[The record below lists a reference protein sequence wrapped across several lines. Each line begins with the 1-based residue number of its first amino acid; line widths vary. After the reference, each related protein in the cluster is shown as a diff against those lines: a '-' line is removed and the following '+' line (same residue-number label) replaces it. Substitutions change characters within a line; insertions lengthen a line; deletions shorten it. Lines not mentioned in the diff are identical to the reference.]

1 MALVLSCRLLSGWHL
16 LKTRRGVETATI
28 ARQQLTNGA
37 RNAESSAAG
46 NPLRKQFSGKL
57 RKVVMQCE
65 LCSSGERERDHRLC
79 LPCMEAMA
87 RLWKIVSSAAVP
99 AAEDAVREQAA
110 VRTKAVPII
119 AVTPNFGGLWVL

>member
-37 RNAESSAAG
+37 RNAESSAAAP
-46 NPLRKQFSGKL
+46 PLRKQFSGKL
-57 RKVVMQCE
+57 RKVVLKCE
-65 LCSSGERERDHRLC
+65 LCSSSKREREHGLC

-87 RLWKIVSSAAVP
+87 RLWTIVNSAAEP
-99 AAEDAVREQAA
+99 AAGKAMTDQAA
-110 VRTKAVPII
+110 GRTSPKLWAQIERVGTSVP
-119 AVTPNFGGLWVL
+119 